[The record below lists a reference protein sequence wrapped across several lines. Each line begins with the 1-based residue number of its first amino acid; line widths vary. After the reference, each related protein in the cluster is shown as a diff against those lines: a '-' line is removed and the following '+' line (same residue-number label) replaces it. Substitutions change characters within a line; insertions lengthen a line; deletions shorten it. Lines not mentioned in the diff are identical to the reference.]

1 MENKITP
8 KTTKAELLEIIKQ
21 QEEIIKQKESLVD
34 DPLKEQKKSMTKEF

>member
-21 QEEIIKQKESLVD
+21 QEEIIKQKESFLCG
-34 DPLKEQKKSMTKEF
+34 